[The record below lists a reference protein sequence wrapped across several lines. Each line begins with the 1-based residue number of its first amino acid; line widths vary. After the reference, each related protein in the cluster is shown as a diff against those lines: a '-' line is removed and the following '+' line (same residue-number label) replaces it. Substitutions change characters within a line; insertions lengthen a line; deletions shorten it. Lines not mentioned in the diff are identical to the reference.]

1 MVVYSANE
9 FLGLPNFNEL
19 KKEINISSS
28 QAFNHGSVYNNV
40 EMILR
45 ENGYIGYLTIN
56 NKIVASG
63 FGKEDNI
70 NNPSKYKTMYI
81 HTFGVH
87 SDYRGR
93 GLCQQIVNEFIKRFG
108 KNYILYLTVRT
119 ESNNVNERAIKCYE
133 KNGFIMLSEVYRDHY
148 DGKNNAM
155 IRLPTISN
163 NTIRKRRSRKK
174 SRNKRK

>member
-9 FLGLPNFNEL
+9 FISLPNFNDL
-19 KKEINISSS
+19 KEKINILSS
-28 QAFNHGSVYNNV
+28 QAFNHTSVSDNV
-40 EMILR
+40 SIALNED
-45 ENGYIGYLTIN
+45 GYIGYLTLD
-56 NKIVASG
+56 NKIVACG
-63 FGKEDNI
+63 FGKEDTMT
-70 NNPSKYKTMYI
+70 PSKYKTMYI

-93 GLCQQIVNEFIKRFG
+93 GLCQQIVKEFIKRFG

-119 ESNNVNERAIKCYE
+119 ELGNVNESAIKCYE

-155 IRLPTISN
+155 IRLPTNSK

>member
-9 FLGLPNFNEL
+9 FTSLPDFNDL
-19 KKEINISSS
+19 KEEINLLSS
-28 QAFNHGSVYNNV
+28 QVFNHTSVSDNV
-40 EMILR
+40 GMTLNED
-45 ENGYIGYLTIN
+45 GYIGYLMLDD
-56 NKIVASG
+56 KIVACG
-63 FGKEDNI
+63 FGKDDTST
-70 NNPSKYKTMYI
+70 PSKYKTMYI

-93 GLCQQIVNEFIKRFG
+93 GLCQLIVKEFINKFG

-119 ESNNVNERAIKCYE
+119 ELGHVNENAIKCYE
-133 KNGFIMLSEVYRDHY
+133 KSGFIMLPEVYRDHY

-155 IRLPTISN
+155 IRLPTNSK